1 MDPVKTKKNRVD
13 SVNNRIKK
21 VIAYSTMSQLGMTNC
36 GIFYFILYNIKCWF
50 HRGGGLLR
58 VYSCSDVVA
67 NRCRIKR
74 LQVEES
80 S

>member
-1 MDPVKTKKNRVD
+1 
-13 SVNNRIKK
+13 
-21 VIAYSTMSQLGMTNC
+21 MTNC

>member
-1 MDPVKTKKNRVD
+1 M
-13 SVNNRIKK
+13 SVL
-21 VIAYSTMSQLGMTNC
+21 VSQGV
-36 GIFYFILYNIKCWF
+36 
-50 HRGGGLLR
+50 GLLR